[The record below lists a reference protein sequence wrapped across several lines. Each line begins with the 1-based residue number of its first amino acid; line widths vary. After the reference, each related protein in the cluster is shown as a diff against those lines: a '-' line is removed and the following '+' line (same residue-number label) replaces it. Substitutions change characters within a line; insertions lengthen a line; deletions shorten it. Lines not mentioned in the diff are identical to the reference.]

1 MATRLATA
9 ARNAATNAV
18 VGLVDAD
25 VGAGTIQIRT
35 GAQPASANDP
45 ATGTLLAT
53 LTLADP
59 SFAAAVA
66 GVATLDATPVL
77 STTGVAAGTAG
88 WFRMLDNSGDTVL
101 DGAVTVT
108 AGGGEMELN
117 TTTISIGVVVEV
129 TAGTLTTPAS
139 TP

>member
-18 VGLVDAD
+18 VALVDAD

-35 GAQPASANDP
+35 GAQPATANDP

-101 DGAVTVT
+101 DGAVTAT
-108 AGGGEMELN
+108 GGGGEMELN
-117 TTTISIGVVVEV
+117 TTTISIGVTVEV
-129 TAGTLTTPAS
+129 TAGTLTTPA
-139 TP
+139 TT

>member
-1 MATRLATA
+1 VATRLSA
-9 ARNAATNAV
+9 ASRNAATNAV
-18 VGLVDAD
+18 VAVADAD

-35 GAQPASANDP
+35 GAQPATADLA

-53 LTLADP
+53 LTMADP
-59 SFAAAVA
+59 SFGASAA

-101 DGAVTVT
+101 DGEVTVT
-108 AGGGEMELN
+108 GGGGEMELN

-139 TP
+139 T